1 VTSPKVPTDP
11 TAGAI
16 EGRRHDLLGT
26 VREGGMKVRAALL
39 GAGAV
44 ALGFTLTGCADP
56 PLPNTPDAVD
66 AAYGIPHGSVPG
78 EYRRPDGWLTNG
90 LLPAQPNG

>member
-1 VTSPKVPTDP
+1 MTLR
-11 TAGAI
+11 AI
-16 EGRRHDLLGT
+16 LF
-26 VREGGMKVRAALL
+26 

-44 ALGFTLTGCADP
+44 ALAAMLAGCSDP
-56 PLPNTPDAVD
+56 PFPNTPDAVD
-66 AAYGIPHGSVPG
+66 SAYGIPHGSVPA

>member
-1 VTSPKVPTDP
+1 
-11 TAGAI
+11 
-16 EGRRHDLLGT
+16 
-26 VREGGMKVRAALL
+26 MKVRIAWF

-44 ALGFTLTGCADP
+44 VLAITLTGCSDP
-56 PLPNTPDAVD
+56 PFPDTPAAVD
-66 AAYGIPHGSVPG
+66 SAYGIPHGSVPA